1 MRNHPPIPSPCHL
14 VGHGHHVDP
23 GSGAGY
29 PARGENWVAARVK
42 VVMEYAV
49 GMVVYVYVAGSG
61 QRFFAHDL
69 FMISR
74 LLDPARSMGPEDFG
88 ALFNE
93 QFQLIALPDL
103 RSGARPEVHLT
114 DLKMVRLSVSRAPL
128 GPCETPFDEAL
139 DKEFAALTAGGVA
152 SGRSGLPSRRR
163 ALPCARRSSAANAGF
178 RPRRMR
184 G

>member
-1 MRNHPPIPSPCHL
+1 MRNHPPVPSPCHL
-14 VGHGHHVDP
+14 VGHGHHVGP

-49 GMVVYVYVAGSG
+49 GMVVYVYVEGSG

-74 LLDPARSMGPEDFG
+74 LLDPARSMGPEGSG

-103 RSGARPEVHLT
+103 RSGARPEGHRP

-139 DKEFAALTAGGVA
+139 DKEFAALTEGWG
-152 SGRSGLPSRRR
+152 S
-163 ALPCARRSSAANAGF
+163 
-178 RPRRMR
+178 
-184 G
+184 